1 MIFRGG
7 SSYDNGSGSAPASAS
22 ATRRRA
28 MLGCKFD
35 NVRAAV
41 RVANEREC
49 NVQVLEGGVFA
60 RDVADAVAKLN
71 CPTCLNGIDASRKL

>member
-1 MIFRGG
+1 
-7 SSYDNGSGSAPASAS
+7 
-22 ATRRRA
+22 